1 MDRLYNAGCRL
12 RPELSMCGPWHCLRT
27 ILAEEGSSTRLVGNV
42 DRLGYRRF
50 EDADCISKNH
60 DVWLWVSGF
69 ELSTFA
75 KFQYVLFNTR
85 PLPEPF
91 VGMAETWAN
100 QTNLVPSSS

>member
-12 RPELSMCGPWHCLRT
+12 RPELSMCGPWHCLRI

-50 EDADCISKNH
+50 EDADCISKNY